1 MKNLNIKSLISA
13 VTFLILI
20 GCSGDDKL
28 VNDILENTASGAFLR
43 TVSITNTLVY
53 DDIQKMFVG
62 EDPSYTLVLEAQDAE
77 QGGLLQEVEIFAN
90 FTDNTEDTNG
100 DFVINDQDMD
110 ISTMEM
116 PLVTLPASR
125 FETGPDGLPRTTVKF
140 TAQELIDFTGVDE
153 SLIDGNDAFSFRMI
167 MRLTDGRSFS
177 INDRNGNVE
186 SGSFFR
192 SPFEYDAG
200 VSCEITENLAGTYSY
215 VVSDLQSAP
224 GGRSMCSPGNLVG
237 MVTWTAIEGEEGEY
251 KSSDISFGQLGDCY
265 DFKPETR
272 EDKDVKIVWNCRN
285 LDIEELTTIKL
296 TDGNEELEL
305 SYTYTIA
312 SVNGN
317 TLTIEL
323 SNSAGDRAIVT
334 LEKMT
339 DWPTIFTPITNP

>member
-1 MKNLNIKSLISA
+1 MKNYFKYIRSA
-13 VTFLILI
+13 ALVILCV

-28 VNDILENTASGAFLR
+28 INDILENTASGAFLR
-43 TVSITNTLVY
+43 TISITNTLVY

-153 SLIDGNDAFSFRMI
+153 FLIDGNDVFSFRMI

-192 SPFEYDAG
+192 SPFEYRATI
-200 VSCEITENLAGTYSY
+200 SCAITESLAGTYNY
-215 VVSDLQSAP
+215 VVSDLVSAP
-224 GGRSMCSPGNLVG
+224 GGRSMCSTGNLTG
-237 MVTWTAIEGEEGEY
+237 MVTWKEIAGMPGEY
-251 KSSDISFGQLGDCY
+251 TTSDVSFGQLGDCY
-265 DFKPETR
+265 TFAANARKE
-272 EDKDVKIVWNCRN
+272 EDVQITWDCKN
-285 LDIEELTTIKL
+285 LNAEGNTTLTL
-296 TDGNEELEL
+296 TQGSEKEELEI
-305 SYTYTIA
+305 SYTYIIK

-317 TLTIEL
+317 TLTLEL
-323 SNSAGDRAIVT
+323 RNSAGDRGIVT
-334 LEKMT
+334 LERTT
-339 DWPTIFTPITNP
+339 DWPVIFTPVTP